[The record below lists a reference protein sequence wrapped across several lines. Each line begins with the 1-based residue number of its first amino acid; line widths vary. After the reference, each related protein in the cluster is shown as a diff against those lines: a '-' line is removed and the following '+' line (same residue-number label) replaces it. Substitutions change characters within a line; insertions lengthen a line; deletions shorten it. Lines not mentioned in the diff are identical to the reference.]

1 MALHKQNF
9 DDRDEQYS
17 VQREQS
23 RQTIDISFEL
33 YQKIEMAAK
42 RQDISTEEYLEKIL
56 ERMIP
61 IEDWLLRKRR
71 PVTQETI
78 NIFRQLQQDST
89 QGRNGEPFSDS
100 TEIIRQ
106 MREERTRELDQ
117 R

>member
-1 MALHKQNF
+1 MALYKQNF

-17 VQREQS
+17 TLKGQP
-23 RQTIDISFEL
+23 RQTINISFEL

-42 RQDISTEEYLEKIL
+42 QQDISTEECLEKIL
-56 ERMIP
+56 ERVIP

-71 PVTQETI
+71 PITQETI
-78 NIFRQLQQDST
+78 EIFRQLQQDSM

-106 MREERTRELDQ
+106 MREERTKELDQ